1 MLMKKVSLP
10 MRSLVVIFS
19 LLLISTSNVSYAQE
33 NTPIEVIT
41 KKDDL
46 EEIQLKSRL
55 EDRLARDIQAYLGHG
70 RFIINV
76 DVTLQKIRQVV
87 KGKITSVPKSRNND
101 NQNSN
106 FPELLFPRSSRDNQ
120 GSNRSPEDKVESL
133 PGLPFVEIP
142 ADKEKDAELA
152 FMREQI
158 QRLQRQQRQ
167 PKWDD
172 ESGQP
177 GGSQQTTPDT
187 TVGVFNKIKKL
198 TISLVVEND
207 VNSEQQAFIRNLVYQ
222 KASLNDLRGDSL
234 TIVKTEFSKLANDV
248 AEVASE
254 KETAPAQGWLEHNFN
269 LLALG
274 LLSLLAFLLIALILL
289 SFRKKQSPVS
299 QQSNSLAPNMT
310 SSDGINHSIDDATVS
325 NQADNRQIMLR
336 TRQEII
342 SLGLGQPQAVQSGM
356 SELVA
361 QEDKIPMIASIYKV
375 LGRSLF
381 RSIFPNVDQMQ
392 LQSVMAQLADR
403 PPEEEQQFRDL
414 QDFHQ
419 ILQQKIQNIESVHAH
434 PFDFLNKLND
444 SQVLY
449 LMQHEDPRIQ
459 ALVVSQLDSQQAARI
474 LNRVPDKHQSQLI
487 AELGQFETFPMDTFK
502 DVADRLAK
510 AAQQVPSFE
519 NVNADGLGMLMS
531 MLDNMSSS
539 EESKVL
545 KRLKQDKPDTFYRL
559 RQLYFTFSDVIKTPY
574 NVLSNALR
582 EVDRNNIG
590 QSLCSTPDDFKI
602 HVLKSLNSAPK
613 LKAQVRDDL
622 RRFEGNISPQ
632 EIDQARRSIVHKIR
646 EHINTGKFSMD
657 QLEAPEKKVS

>member
-1 MLMKKVSLP
+1 MIMKVVSLH
-10 MRSLVVIFS
+10 RLSAAVILS
-19 LLLISTSNVSYAQE
+19 LLSMFTVGASYAQE

-87 KGKITSVPKSRNND
+87 KGKKTNIQPPRNND

-106 FPELLFPRSSRDNQ
+106 YPELRFPKFSNDKQDSDN
-120 GSNRSPEDKVESL
+120 NPDDNIDSL
-133 PGLPFVEIP
+133 PGLPFMDVS
-142 ADKEKDAELA
+142 ADKEKDAELE

-167 PKWDD
+167 PQWGG
-172 ESGQP
+172 ESGSP
-177 GGSQQTTPDT
+177 GNGQQTAPDT

-198 TISLVVEND
+198 SISLVIEKD
-207 VNSEQQAFIRNLVYQ
+207 VNSEQQAFIRNLIYQ
-222 KASLNDLRGDSL
+222 KASLNDLRGDNL
-234 TIVKTEFSKLANDV
+234 TIVKTEFSRLPEDV
-248 AEVASE
+248 VEAALE
-254 KETAPAQGWLEHNFN
+254 KETAPAQGWLEQNFN

-274 LLSLLAFLLIALILL
+274 LLSLLALLLITLILL
-289 SFRKKQSPVS
+289 SFRKKDVPVS
-299 QQSNSLAPNMT
+299 QQSNSLSPNIA
-310 SSDGINHSIDDATVS
+310 SPERVDHSIADATVS
-325 NQADNRQIMLR
+325 DQADNRQVMLR
-336 TRQEII
+336 TRQDII

-381 RSIFPNVDQMQ
+381 RSIFPNVEQMQ

-419 ILQQKIQNIESVHAH
+419 ILQQKIQNIASVHAH
-434 PFDFLNKLND
+434 PFEFLNKLND

-459 ALVVSQLDSQQAARI
+459 ALVVSQLESQQAARV
-474 LNRVPDKHQSQLI
+474 LNRVPDKKQSQLI

-559 RQLYFTFSDVIKTPY
+559 RQMYFTFSDVIKTPH

-582 EVDRNNIG
+582 EVERNHIG

-613 LKAQVRDDL
+613 LKAQVREDL

-657 QLEAPEKKVS
+657 QLETAEKKAS